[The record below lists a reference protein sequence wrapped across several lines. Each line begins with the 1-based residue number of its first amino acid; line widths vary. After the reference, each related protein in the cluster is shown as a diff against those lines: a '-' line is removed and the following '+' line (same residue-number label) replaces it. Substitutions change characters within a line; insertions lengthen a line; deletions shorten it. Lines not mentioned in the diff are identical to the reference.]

1 MHSSPNWRVDRA
13 RESLLLPILNFAST
27 AFLICSLQSS
37 FFSLRCLLPSELLLS
52 AVFFYQI
59 QNWKLI
65 RIIIKILKEGIFYF
79 ILIMQAS
86 CLLSHFVKSL
96 YFVRKKIPT
105 FWYTY
110 FQLNSGFGMKKHF
123 LGWLKFYR
131 LGWLNFKVD
140 FLSKKKK
147 KCLGKIWLLFE
158 K

>member
-1 MHSSPNWRVDRA
+1 MKSWPRA

-52 AVFFYQI
+52 AVFFLP
-59 QNWKLI
+59 NTKLKAYKNHHKDSEG
-65 RIIIKILKEGIFYF
+65 RDFLFHIK
-79 ILIMQAS
+79 IMQAS